1 MNNRAGCYLG
11 NLNNVSGHSVA
22 GLCLVHLLGIRNH
35 DFPVHQKV
43 FLYFKNKGELRR
55 NIKGDEKSEE

>member
-11 NLNNVSGHSVA
+11 NLNNVAEHSVA

-35 DFPVHQKV
+35 DFPDVPGGV
-43 FLYFKNKGELRR
+43 FIF
-55 NIKGDEKSEE
+55 